1 MKPTRRIKR
10 INGIEYWYEE
20 TPYYDPVS
28 KQTRHTSRY
37 LGRNVDGEP
46 VRMRSAPDEVIA
58 MIRKPEVAV
67 VRSSFDY
74 GSIFLLQQNLQ
85 DLHLDQY
92 LNELLSE
99 TEVAMVTALTF
110 NRLIR
115 PLAMNHIDAWYAG
128 TTLALD
134 GPAISLSGQ
143 RISEL
148 LEKIGTSN
156 IPDALMGRLLAEN
169 NTQRT
174 LVYDITSL
182 SSYSSLIQLLEYGYS
197 RDALTL
203 PQINLS
209 LIMDKTSAYQ

>member
-74 GSIFLLQQNLQ
+74 GSIFPSSAEPAGSAPRSASMNSYQ
-85 DLHLDQY
+85 
-92 LNELLSE
+92 
-99 TEVAMVTALTF
+99 
-110 NRLIR
+110 R
-115 PLAMNHIDAWYAG
+115 P
-128 TTLALD
+128 
-134 GPAISLSGQ
+134 
-143 RISEL
+143 
-148 LEKIGTSN
+148 K
-156 IPDALMGRLLAEN
+156 
-169 NTQRT
+169 
-174 LVYDITSL
+174 
-182 SSYSSLIQLLEYGYS
+182 
-197 RDALTL
+197 L
-203 PQINLS
+203 PWS
-209 LIMDKTSAYQ
+209 PH